1 MNTKI
6 NYFYRDSGNYKTYD
20 FRIVAGEITKEQWD
34 AIRRCCI
41 PGDFYFYPEAVG
53 FIDIG
58 TNRWIDIVTDWC
70 ELENYEL
77 TDEAPDINMTV
88 QELVQHFQEAYALWR

>member
-20 FRIVAGEITKEQWD
+20 FRIVAGEITEEQWD

-41 PGDFYFYPEAVG
+41 PGDNYFYPEAVG

-88 QELVQHFQEAYALWR
+88 QELVQYFREAYALWR